1 MVPIVVLP
9 VQVTPDDIIFVNQMP
24 GVEVNEVLS
33 LGRVMLLGSRAQT
46 VIGRPYVPGASV
58 IVAVEEHFRD
68 GKVRGVYRKEL
79 GVGMLGPCTE
89 DPRTA
94 PRMAHHSWK

>member
-1 MVPIVVLP
+1 M
-9 VQVTPDDIIFVNQMP
+9 TPDDIIFVNQMP
-24 GVEVNEVLS
+24 VVEVNEVIS

-68 GKVRGVYRKEL
+68 GKVRGVHRKEK
-79 GVGMLGPCTE
+79 GSGTSGPCTD

-94 PRMAHHSWK
+94 PRMAHHSPK